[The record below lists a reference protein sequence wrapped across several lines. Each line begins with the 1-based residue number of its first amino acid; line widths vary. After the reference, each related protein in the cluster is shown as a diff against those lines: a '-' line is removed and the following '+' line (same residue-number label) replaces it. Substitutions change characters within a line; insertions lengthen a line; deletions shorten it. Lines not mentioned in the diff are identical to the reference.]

1 LSIAAPGR
9 PAVSLRAAKPEE
21 AASLGRL
28 AWRSKAHWGYPPD
41 FIEACRE
48 ELSYSAAQVAS
59 PDWAFEVAEADGA
72 VAGFYA
78 LERISGSELELVALF
93 VEPARIGQGIGRLLM
108 DRARQRAKQ
117 LGGAVLTIQSDPYAA
132 GFYEAAGAEPTGER
146 ESGSIP
152 GRFLP
157 LFTLRLD
164 RDEAAGALPGTP

>member
-1 LSIAAPGR
+1 VPGR
-9 PAVSLRAAKPEE
+9 PAVSVRAARPEE
-21 AASLGRL
+21 AASLGLL
-28 AWRSKAHWGYPPD
+28 ALRSKANWGYPPD

-78 LERISGSELELVALF
+78 LERICGSELELVALF
-93 VEPARIGQGIGRLLM
+93 VEPARIGQGVGRLLM
-108 DRARQRAKQ
+108 DRARQRAVQ
-117 LGGAVLTIQSDPYAA
+117 LGATVMAIQSDPYAA
-132 GFYEAAGAEPTGER
+132 GFYQAAGAELAGER

-157 LFTLRLD
+157 MFTLRLD
-164 RDEAAGALPGTP
+164 RDEAADALPGIP